1 MPKIDHRKLQMTAA
15 ESNANRDRRWPRLF
29 ALLLWNF
36 GFFSLGSLL
45 GEASL
50 DVWRYGLD
58 GISLYLVLTWL
69 GRAVGFGLFCGLFIA
84 FGTCLSQA
92 LFGQS
97 KKHSSQRPR
106 A

>member
-1 MPKIDHRKLQMTAA
+1 MSKIDHRKSQMTADQ
-15 ESNANRDRRWPRLF
+15 SNANRDLRWPRLF

-50 DVWRYGLD
+50 DVWKYGPH
-58 GISLYLVLTWL
+58 GISLYLVLARL

-84 FGTCLSQA
+84 FGTWLSQE

-97 KKHSSQRPR
+97 KKPSSQRPG